1 MSFQSAN
8 IAFEVCIVD
17 DASLCS
23 EAEILPLFRLKL
35 NTLLLVGDE
44 RLQTSTT
51 QNEVSIF
58 SSSNFAESSS
68 AWIFSLGLGFFKNQ
82 VWQSTIYMQI
92 ITKICIFVAV
102 LPWKWLFSFSILSHN
117 RKLQTVWPKK
127 KTLLHLGS
135 ATSSTSID
143 LFLAQQILL

>member
-1 MSFQSAN
+1 M
-8 IAFEVCIVD
+8 D

-82 VWQSTIYMQI
+82 V
-92 ITKICIFVAV
+92 
-102 LPWKWLFSFSILSHN
+102 
-117 RKLQTVWPKK
+117 
-127 KTLLHLGS
+127 
-135 ATSSTSID
+135 
-143 LFLAQQILL
+143 